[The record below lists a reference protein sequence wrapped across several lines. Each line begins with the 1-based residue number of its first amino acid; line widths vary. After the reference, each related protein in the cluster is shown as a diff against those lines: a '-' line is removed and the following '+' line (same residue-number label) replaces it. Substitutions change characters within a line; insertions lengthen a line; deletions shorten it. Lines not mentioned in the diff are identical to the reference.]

1 MNRAMRQ
8 RTSKTLPALG
18 LDPALQMLLD
28 AGFVER
34 DGCVFLAAEVHPA
47 PEGELL
53 DQTGREAL
61 VNHIHIEDRMAQRD
75 DAAVVAQALH
85 YARALA

>member
-1 MNRAMRQ
+1 
-8 RTSKTLPALG
+8 
-18 LDPALQMLLD
+18 MLLD

-34 DGCVFLAAEVHPA
+34 DGCVFLAAEVHST

-61 VNHIHIEDRMAQRD
+61 VNHI
-75 DAAVVAQALH
+75 QAS
-85 YARALA
+85 AIRPSRTRKM